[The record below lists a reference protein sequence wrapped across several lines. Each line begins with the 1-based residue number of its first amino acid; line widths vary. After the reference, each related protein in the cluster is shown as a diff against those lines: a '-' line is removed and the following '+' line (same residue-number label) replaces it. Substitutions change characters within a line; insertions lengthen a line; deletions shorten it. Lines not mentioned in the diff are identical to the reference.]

1 MLWENKKK
9 NMKNTIQ
16 ITKKT
21 INTLLVNF
29 TLAKFTGA
37 LVTITLVAL
46 IKYIISGNLH
56 IEYGDYWNN
65 VAIGLL
71 GWTINTATISWLS
84 EYYGIKGINFNLKQ
98 FLYGY
103 DTMGTGDD
111 HGSKDFKVKLYNA
124 MESDNE
130 SDLSKQ
136 IDKGKGIDKGY
147 NEGNPESEAKPLDKG
162 KDIDSEAK
170 PLDKGKGIDR
180 VHRIELGPG
189 HCTEPPF
196 VTWSRVFP
204 GLDPASVF
212 FPKTINPGPGFN
224 VPGGEVPI
232 RDDICKHIDYNSHIL
247 SQFKKMDLKTAI
259 EQRDNYLKYIQVI
272 NQKSSYAQDTLSKIP
287 EIPTSDYEHR
297 LKNTILRDL
306 QNLNMQKVR
315 AEGKATLLNSRI
327 EFIQINTKPN

>member
-1 MLWENKKK
+1 MNKINK
-9 NMKNTIQ
+9 NMNYILQT
-16 ITKKT
+16 TKKT
-21 INTLLVNF
+21 FNILLVNF
-29 TLAKFTGA
+29 TLAKFAGA
-37 LVTITLVAL
+37 LVTITVVAF
-46 IKYIISGNLH
+46 IKYMISGDFH
-56 IEYGDYWNN
+56 IEYCEFWNN

-71 GWTINTATISWLS
+71 GWTINTAVIGWLS
-84 EYYGIKGINFNLKQ
+84 EYLGLKGINFNLNQ

-103 DTMGTGDD
+103 DTIGFGQ
-111 HGSKDFKVKLYNA
+111 SSPPKDFKPKLFNA
-124 MESDNE
+124 MESDDGHDSNQH
-130 SDLSKQ
+130 K
-136 IDKGKGIDKGY
+136 DKGKGIDKVNTG
-147 NEGNPESEAKPLDKG
+147 GNDVN
-162 KDIDSEAK
+162 DNDTK
-170 PLDKGKGIDR
+170 PLDKGKGVDRR
-180 VHRIELGPG
+180 VHSIELGPG

-204 GLDPASVF
+204 GVDPASVF

-272 NQKSSYAQDTLSKIP
+272 NQKTSYAQETLSKVP

-306 QNLNMQKVR
+306 QDLNMQKVR
-315 AEGKATLLNSRI
+315 AEAKATLLNSRI
-327 EFIQINTKPN
+327 EFIQINRKPDE